1 MTWAA
6 KSIWSVCDNVVQQV
20 LSFMIFAVLARWLT
34 PHEFGLLAI
43 AHLMVQFVRM
53 SLLDAVAM
61 PVVRAPEADDQLFNW
76 LFTLCTVVAGVMAC
90 LMALAAWPLAR
101 FFDAVDLVPV
111 LLGMSVSVLLFGL
124 VRAHEARLLREGNFR
139 LLAIRSLCSVTAGG
153 AAALFLASR
162 GAGALALVAQQLV
175 MGSVALAIALVA
187 EWRSW
192 RPRWVW
198 SATLMRTHAAE
209 TRRVGLSAL
218 VNYANT
224 SGDAALVSVLFGPQ
238 ATGLYNLA
246 KRVLSA
252 AYLVVAASLS
262 RVGVS
267 LFVQRQR
274 DPVALALAYTR
285 VLGWTLLLLAPVYT
299 IATLVAEPMV
309 VVVFGERWRESAGLF
324 GWLSVAYVS
333 QAAFWLGQSLSFT
346 SGRSDRVIQLSTIQL
361 GLSGALALVLSPFG
375 MGGVAAGFA
384 LGAAVGCVAMQLAV
398 KRQLGLSW
406 VVLARTALPAVM
418 GTLATGLALWNLPHT
433 GLDAWRWLGL
443 MMALGLG
450 IACYA
455 AIATLVHWLMR
466 RHAAP

>member
-1 MTWAA
+1 
-6 KSIWSVCDNVVQQV
+6 
-20 LSFMIFAVLARWLT
+20 
-34 PHEFGLLAI
+34 
-43 AHLMVQFVRM
+43 
-53 SLLDAVAM
+53 
-61 PVVRAPEADDQLFNW
+61 
-76 LFTLCTVVAGVMAC
+76 
-90 LMALAAWPLAR
+90 
-101 FFDAVDLVPV
+101 
-111 LLGMSVSVLLFGL
+111 
-124 VRAHEARLLREGNFR
+124 
-139 LLAIRSLCSVTAGG
+139 
-153 AAALFLASR
+153 
-162 GAGALALVAQQLV
+162 
-175 MGSVALAIALVA
+175 
-187 EWRSW
+187 
-192 RPRWVW
+192 
-198 SATLMRTHAAE
+198 
-209 TRRVGLSAL
+209 
-218 VNYANT
+218 
-224 SGDAALVSVLFGPQ
+224 
-238 ATGLYNLA
+238 
-246 KRVLSA
+246 
-252 AYLVVAASLS
+252 
-262 RVGVS
+262 
-267 LFVQRQR
+267 
-274 DPVALALAYTR
+274 
-285 VLGWTLLLLAPVYT
+285 
-299 IATLVAEPMV
+299 
-309 VVVFGERWRESAGLF
+309 VVFGERWRESAGLF